1 MRGWA
6 TAAAVAAAALLL
18 SGCLPVT
25 LGEPAGELAPLAKG
39 QKWEGLWMGGKALY
53 LVFVQ
58 DPDNG
63 ILQLCRLKRATGT
76 ERAPAELICTAA
88 HLRKA
93 GDLYLLNLETDSR
106 FFNDKAEANA
116 PSAPRWYFTLVKHE
130 GARVLVWLF
139 DGEAA
144 AKLVEAGKLKGRVVQ
159 REGGKELQFDRLEPE
174 LLNRW
179 VTTQELAG
187 PLWKHP
193 LVLDY
198 HPLPQ

>member
-6 TAAAVAAAALLL
+6 TAAALAAAALLL
-18 SGCLPVT
+18 SGCVPVT

-39 QKWEGLWMGGKALY
+39 QKWEGLWMGGKEPY

-58 DPDNG
+58 DADRG
-63 ILQLCRLKRATGT
+63 ILQLCRLKRTTGAD
-76 ERAPAELICTAA
+76 RAPAELRCTDA

-106 FFNDKAEANA
+106 FFKDEKEAA
-116 PSAPRWYFTLVKHE
+116 AASAPRYYFTLVKHE
-130 GARVLVWLF
+130 GARIMVWLF
-139 DGEAA
+139 DGQAA
-144 AKLVEAGKLKGRVVQ
+144 AKLVEAGTLKGRVVKHE
-159 REGGKELQFDRLEPE
+159 RSKELQFDRLEPE

-179 VTTQELAG
+179 LATQDLNG
-187 PLWKHP
+187 PLWKYP